1 MVEELQGGI
10 LQRLRFTI
18 LFGHS
23 KPPFAASVIML
34 RDFSEF
40 PLPVKKSIEME
51 KKLNCASMS

>member
-40 PLPVKKSIEME
+40 PLPVE
-51 KKLNCASMS
+51 KVLKWKRN